1 MTIEVS
7 FNGTRIA
14 CEATTLHEL
23 LRERGVDLAAA
34 IACAIDRQF
43 VPRAQW
49 PQRPL
54 RDGDRIDVI
63 APITGG

>member
-7 FNGTRIA
+7 FNGQRIA
-14 CEATTLHEL
+14 CEATTLQAL
-23 LRERGVDLAAA
+23 LRERGIDLAGA

-43 VPRAQW
+43 VPRPQW
-49 PQRPL
+49 PQRTL
-54 RDGDRIDVI
+54 RNGDRIDVI